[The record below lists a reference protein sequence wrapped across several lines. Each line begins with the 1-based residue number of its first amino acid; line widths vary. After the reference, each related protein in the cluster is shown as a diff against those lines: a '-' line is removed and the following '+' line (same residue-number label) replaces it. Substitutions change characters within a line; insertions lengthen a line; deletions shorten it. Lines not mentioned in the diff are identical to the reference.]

1 MNPMYMFLKLER
13 EKYQYLHKCLF
24 YRNIMEG
31 ILNLT
36 EYDGKYVRI
45 RDTHGND
52 FAGRASYG
60 SFDLLKCEWGM
71 DEDGVFIDDNL
82 ICSSQIES
90 IEEIVPHGTAELRT
104 EHLVLRRY
112 RPDDAEQLYQQFG
125 TDPEMYKYSGWNPYG
140 TPEMTQDTVR
150 NFIDSYNTEHAYSW
164 VMDANGDDVVA
175 GVIGAYDYNNG
186 QIEVG
191 FSVGRAWQGRGF
203 ATEALKTILTY
214 LTENEG
220 IDCVTAWCAAENIS
234 SRKVLEKSGMQLVNT
249 EKDGLIVDGRVYDR
263 MIYEYRHS
271 YRQNAHIQNYRKF
284 VKNDP

>member
-1 MNPMYMFLKLER
+1 MGE
-13 EKYQYLHKCLF
+13 
-24 YRNIMEG
+24 
-31 ILNLT
+31 ILNLA

-45 RDTHGND
+45 RDTYGND

-140 TPEMTQDTVR
+140 TPEITQDTVQR
-150 NFIDSYNTEHAYSW
+150 FIDSYNSEHSYSW

-175 GVIGAYDYNNG
+175 GTIGAYDYNNG

-191 FSVGRAWQGRGF
+191 FSVGRGWQGRGF

-214 LTENEG
+214 LTENEE
-220 IDCVTAWCAAENIS
+220 IECVTAWCAAENIS

-249 EKDGLIVDGRVYDR
+249 EKDGLNIDGRVYDK
-263 MIYEYRHS
+263 MIYEYR
-271 YRQNAHIQNYRKF
+271 QIN
-284 VKNDP
+284 